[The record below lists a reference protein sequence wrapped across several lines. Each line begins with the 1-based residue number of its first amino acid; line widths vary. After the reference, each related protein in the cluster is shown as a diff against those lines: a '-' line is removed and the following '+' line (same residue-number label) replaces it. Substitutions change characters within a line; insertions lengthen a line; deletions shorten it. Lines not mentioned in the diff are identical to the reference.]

1 MRQAFVE
8 LAIQNSIVS
17 EAKISGSTFQ
27 VQIAVEK
34 FSEATIGYRKDKEVA
49 NRWAKLFT
57 TSYFLVSVVSFP
69 TVSLCINEVD
79 DKLCVQ
85 VLSI

>member
-1 MRQAFVE
+1 
-8 LAIQNSIVS
+8 
-17 EAKISGSTFQ
+17 

-57 TSYFLVSVVSFP
+57 TPYFLVSVVSFP
-69 TVSLCINEVD
+69 IIS
-79 DKLCVQ
+79 
-85 VLSI
+85 S